1 MDRHFK
7 ARIAVLT
14 GAGIS
19 AESGIRTFR
28 DSNGLWEEH
37 AIEDVATPEAWQRNP
52 ELVTRFYNTRRMQLA
67 EVKPNAAHYALAKL
81 EQHIPTVVITQNVDD
96 LHERAGSKNL
106 VHLHG
111 ELVKLRSV
119 NGRGNSVNVGYEAV
133 EYGIKNEYGELLRP
147 DIVWFGEAVP
157 LIELAAVLFSN
168 AEMVLVV
175 GTSLQVYPAAGLLDA
190 APYGSEIYYI
200 DPSEYSGRPMA
211 NLKHL
216 KEPAAQALPRLVNE
230 LLERFQNQ

>member
-1 MDRHFK
+1 MDRHFT

-19 AESGIRTFR
+19 AESGLRTFR

-52 ELVTRFYNTRRMQLA
+52 ELVTRFYNMRREQLA
-67 EVKPNAAHYALAKL
+67 TVQPNAAHVALAKL
-81 EQHIPTVVITQNVDD
+81 EQHLPTVVITQNVDD

-111 ELVKLRSV
+111 ELVKMRSV
-119 NGRGNSVNVGYEAV
+119 TGFGSSINVGYKAV
-133 EYGIKNEYGELLRP
+133 PYGLKNEAGELLRP

-157 LIELAAVLFSN
+157 LIETAAALFSH

-175 GTSLQVYPAAGLLDA
+175 GTSLQVYPAAGLLHA

-200 DPSEYSGRPMA
+200 DPSEYNGRPMA

-216 KEPAAQALPRLVNE
+216 KEPAALALPRLVDE
-230 LLERFQNQ
+230 LIQRLS

>member
-1 MDRHFK
+1 MDSHFT

-19 AESGIRTFR
+19 AESGLRTFR

-52 ELVTRFYNTRRMQLA
+52 ELVTRFYNMRREQLA
-67 EVKPNAAHYALAKL
+67 TVQPNAAHVALAKL
-81 EQHIPTVVITQNVDD
+81 EQYLPTVVITQNVDD

-111 ELVKLRSV
+111 ELVKMRSV
-119 NGRGNSVNVGYEAV
+119 DGFGSSINVGYKAV
-133 EYGIKNEYGELLRP
+133 PYGLKNEAGHLLRP
-147 DIVWFGEAVP
+147 DIVWFGESVP
-157 LIELAAVLFSN
+157 LIETAAALFSH
-168 AEMVLVV
+168 AEIVLVV
-175 GTSLQVYPAAGLLDA
+175 GTSLQVYPAAGLLHA

-200 DPSEYSGRPMA
+200 DPSDYNGRPMV

-216 KEPAAQALPRLVNE
+216 KESAALALPRLVDE
-230 LLERFQNQ
+230 LIQRLS